1 VKTLNKNNKL
11 GLQMKLVK
19 LKSTSIESIRR
30 ISSLNCSHNM
40 CIETRAI
47 MNVKFRARK
56 NKIAK
61 KET

>member
-1 VKTLNKNNKL
+1 
-11 GLQMKLVK
+11 MKLVK